1 MTKSGRH
8 VMEILEAFD
17 LTHCAYAAA
26 KLTGVDP
33 KTVARYVAVRDA
45 GGNPFEPVPRARI
58 IDPYLEKIEEL
69 VERSHGKV
77 RADVVHDNHLC
88 PYGLR
93 LVTSARRA
101 VRSPRPRRPMT
112 SVTAAPTDRGCPN
125 QGCGHSTTG
134 QGSRSVRTA
143 DVSVLCLGG
152 LEPVPGGG
160 SHLGPHPS
168 HHIGVRRRHV
178 APFRGGTDLPTHRQT
193 SGSSRAIGWPASP
206 CAIPSWW
213 LPPATTGS

>member
-1 MTKSGRH
+1 MTKPGRH

-77 RADVVHDNHLC
+77 PADVRHDNHLV
-88 PYGLR
+88 PMGFDGDER
-93 LVTSARRA
+93 TMRRA
-101 VRSPRPRRPMT
+101 VATAKEAYDLGHRRTYRPWVPEPGIYATRWRS
-112 SVTAAPTDRGCPN
+112 
-125 QGCGHSTTG
+125 Q
-134 QGSRSVRTA
+134 
-143 DVSVLCLGG
+143 
-152 LEPVPGGG
+152 
-160 SHLGPHPS
+160 
-168 HHIGVRRRHV
+168 
-178 APFRGGTDLPTHRQT
+178 
-193 SGSSRAIGWPASP
+193 
-206 CAIPSWW
+206 
-213 LPPATTGS
+213 TGS